1 MQIAKT
7 NDIGGNFYVSK
18 EAKGRN
24 YCKTNQKVFAPANL
38 NPAGHRDSK
47 NLRVKVTVVNAQSH
61 EKTFEYYCKDW
72 LSVIKTRIKDST
84 YIKYFNI
91 VNNYILPF
99 LGEMHPEEINDLVIM
114 KIRKHAFWNGIK
126 EQ

>member
-1 MQIAKT
+1 MSAKKQKAVITARQIK
-7 NDIGGNFYVSK
+7 
-18 EAKGRN
+18 R
-24 YCKTNQKVFAPANL
+24 CLPPANL

-61 EKTFEYYCKDW
+61 EKTLEYYCKDW

-99 LGEMHPEEINDLVIM
+99 LGEMHSET
-114 KIRKHAFWNGIK
+114 RFWNRDQRTITRFLPRL
-126 EQ
+126 